1 MSETAALLRAQ
12 MKLGS
17 LLGLCLLALTAMS
30 CAGKNSP
37 PAPANQP
44 SSSPVA
50 ENSQPQPESPKK
62 IYETGDAVPAG
73 YLGYKVISSSF
84 STAGGASLLHVELAI
99 VNTDKKERPVAA
111 MKLVDETGKEYALS
125 NKPAPSG
132 GANIS
137 TLGAIPP
144 AQSKKA
150 VAVFEAPKQHEYKLK
165 VQGFSA
171 TDEVQIKLKPAAK
184 LSR

>member
-1 MSETAALLRAQ
+1 

-30 CAGKNSP
+30 CGGKNSS

-50 ENSQPQPESPKK
+50 ENTQPQPEGPKK

-73 YLGYKVISSSF
+73 YLGYKVITSSF
-84 STAGGASLLHVELAI
+84 GNAGGVSLLNVELAI
-99 VNTDKKERPVAA
+99 VNTDKKERPVAP
-111 MKLVDETGKEYALS
+111 MKLVDETGKEYPLS
-125 NKPAPSG
+125 KKPATG
-132 GANIS
+132 GPNVS
-137 TLGAIPP
+137 TVGAIPS

-150 VAVFEAPKQHEYKLK
+150 VAVFEAPKQHEY
-165 VQGFSA
+165 
-171 TDEVQIKLKPAAK
+171 
-184 LSR
+184 